1 MSTVSKVSTFV
12 RIILNPLLN
21 SLTNVTFQLPD
32 INQYLE
38 MEMVVTWTLD
48 TALSVCLHDGVQQKV
63 VIRAT
68 TFFRRQITQEFLKP
82 CIKFWKKYLIWTEM
96 RKLCKCE

>member
-12 RIILNPLLN
+12 RIILNPRLN

-48 TALSVCLHDGVQQKV
+48 PGHWLSVAACMM
-63 VIRAT
+63 
-68 TFFRRQITQEFLKP
+68 ECSSKP
-82 CIKFWKKYLIWTEM
+82 CHHIFQAPNYSGIFETLHKILEKIFNLDRNEEIM
-96 RKLCKCE
+96 QM

>member
-12 RIILNPLLN
+12 RIILNPRLN

-48 TALSVCLHDGVQQKV
+48 QDVRE
-63 VIRAT
+63 RAEV
-68 TFFRRQITQEFLKP
+68 FGI
-82 CIKFWKKYLIWTEM
+82 
-96 RKLCKCE
+96 

>member
-38 MEMVVTWTLD
+38 MVVTWTLD
-48 TALSVCLHDGVQQKV
+48 QDVRE
-63 VIRAT
+63 RAEV
-68 TFFRRQITQEFLKP
+68 FGI
-82 CIKFWKKYLIWTEM
+82 
-96 RKLCKCE
+96 